1 MTKALYRVLRP
12 KKWGEVVDKDL
23 IVEVL
28 RNQVKNNSVSHGYLF
43 CGLRGTGKTSCAKIL
58 ARAVNCLNP
67 HDGEPCNE
75 CENCKAILEDRAVD
89 VLELD
94 AASNNG
100 VDNIRELKELGV
112 YPPTTLKKKVYII
125 DEAHML
131 SNSAF
136 NALLK
141 ILEEPP
147 AHLIFILATTEPE
160 KLPDTVKSRLQRFDF
175 HGISKDKLEES
186 LRSAAVGLNE
196 EVSDEVF
203 GIIADNAGGSMRDA
217 LSMLDQLL
225 SIPLRPITPEIIS
238 TLLGFTGIDEIAPL
252 LTDIL
257 NHDVLGVMNET
268 RDIMKRGRSGEK
280 TLYAL
285 MKACRDLYLVKM
297 GEMDGMSTKRK
308 EILTKISEYVDEN
321 RILDL
326 IESFRKLIDGINYAY
341 DEALMFQMGLVE
353 IARNRV
359 VTTSVSDA
367 KDVKIP
373 KFVKE
378 KKETNFN
385 ELFSRNV
392 ENTEDKVKVENRPNK
407 SINPENDES
416 GDKVKNENKAEN
428 KKHESIEVKPTKN
441 DKTEMPKN
449 ESDFEERPF
458 FEPEEA
464 DFINMVEG
472 FLPDVSRQEDTLN
485 SVRKNDNPD
494 IVESKKDEKTDEESD
509 EKEKSIE
516 TDETKSTTTDFPK
529 SEDRFEE
536 NEEQDDG
543 ALQNEEGSELFD
555 KIVEGN
561 PLLQFSKDN
570 YYIKFKK
577 SKLVFTPKTSEED
590 FIFNS
595 YKKELTEKLSEI
607 VGSGASIEIRSSNE
621 DVQRLINL
629 FGDKLEIRE

>member
-12 KKWGEVVDKDL
+12 KTWSEVVDKDL

-28 RNQVKNNSVSHGYLF
+28 RNQVKNDSVSHGYLF

-147 AHLIFILATTEPE
+147 KHLIFILATTEPE

-175 HGISKDKLEES
+175 HGISKDRLEDS
-186 LRSAAVGLNE
+186 LRNAAKGLKE

-225 SIPLRPITPEIIS
+225 SIPIRPITPEIIS
-238 TLLGFTGIDEIAPL
+238 SLLGFTGIDEIAPL

-257 NHDVLGVMNET
+257 NHDILGVMNET
-268 RDIMKRGRSGEK
+268 ADIMKRGRSGEK

-297 GEMDGMSTKRK
+297 GETDGLSTKRK
-308 EILTKISEYVDEN
+308 EVLEKISEYVDEN

-353 IARNRV
+353 IARNKA
-359 VTTSVSDA
+359 VTTSVSNLRET
-367 KDVKIP
+367 KIP

-378 KKETNFN
+378 KKETDFN
-385 ELFSRNV
+385 ELFSKNV
-392 ENTEDKVKVENRPNK
+392 EKKEAKVQNEKTKSEPSDTDKEKLEK
-407 SINPENDES
+407 DEM
-416 GDKVKNENKAEN
+416 KPIKNEAKQ
-428 KKHESIEVKPTKN
+428 N
-441 DKTEMPKN
+441 DKNEKPQT

-458 FEPEEA
+458 FEPEES
-464 DFINMVEG
+464 DYLNLDEEFTH
-472 FLPDVSRQEDTLN
+472 DVSGW
-485 SVRKNDNPD
+485 
-494 IVESKKDEKTDEESD
+494 ESKTNVAPKKGENEVELKKAEEPEEVVEEEKDLKDSIERKKTETDDLSKEEEKIEEDEEV
-509 EKEKSIE
+509 
-516 TDETKSTTTDFPK
+516 
-529 SEDRFEE
+529 
-536 NEEQDDG
+536 DDG
-543 ALQNEEGSELFD
+543 TLQNEEGEKMFD

-561 PLLQFSKDN
+561 PLLQSSKNN
-570 YYIKFKK
+570 YYIKLIKK
-577 SKLVFTPKTSEED
+577 KLIFTPKNSEED

-595 YKKELTEKLSEI
+595 SKKELTEKMNEI
-607 VGSGASIEIRSSNE
+607 VGGGASVEIRSSNAGM
-621 DVQRLINL
+621 QRAIDL
-629 FGDKLEIRE
+629 FGDKLEIR

>member
-12 KKWGEVVDKDL
+12 KTWSEVVDKDL

-28 RNQVKNNSVSHGYLF
+28 RNQVKNDSVSHGYLF

-147 AHLIFILATTEPE
+147 KHLIFILATTEPE

-175 HGISKDKLEES
+175 HGISKDRLEDS
-186 LRSAAVGLNE
+186 LRNAAKGLKE

-217 LSMLDQLL
+217 LSMFDQLL
-225 SIPLRPITPEIIS
+225 SIPIRPITPEIIS
-238 TLLGFTGIDEIAPL
+238 SLLGFTGIDEIAPL

-268 RDIMKRGRSGEK
+268 ADIMKRGRSGEK

-297 GEMDGMSTKRK
+297 GETDGLSTKRK
-308 EILTKISEYVDEN
+308 EVLEKISEYVDEN

-353 IARNRV
+353 IARNKA
-359 VTTSVSDA
+359 VTTSVSNSRET
-367 KDVKIP
+367 KIP

-378 KKETNFN
+378 KKETDFN
-385 ELFSRNV
+385 ELFSKNV
-392 ENTEDKVKVENRPNK
+392 EKKEAKVQNEKTKSEPSDTDKEKLEK
-407 SINPENDES
+407 DEM
-416 GDKVKNENKAEN
+416 KPIKNEAKQ
-428 KKHESIEVKPTKN
+428 N
-441 DKTEMPKN
+441 DKNEKPQT

-458 FEPEEA
+458 FEPEES
-464 DFINMVEG
+464 DYLNLDEEFT
-472 FLPDVSRQEDTLN
+472 PDVSGW
-485 SVRKNDNPD
+485 
-494 IVESKKDEKTDEESD
+494 ESKTNVAPKKGEKEVELKKAEEPEEVVEEEKDLKDSIERKKTGTDDLSKAKEKIEEDEEV
-509 EKEKSIE
+509 
-516 TDETKSTTTDFPK
+516 
-529 SEDRFEE
+529 
-536 NEEQDDG
+536 DDG
-543 ALQNEEGSELFD
+543 TLQNEEGEKMFD

-561 PLLQFSKDN
+561 PLLQSSKNN
-570 YYIKFKK
+570 YYIKLIKK
-577 SKLVFTPKTSEED
+577 KLIFTPKNSEED

-595 YKKELTEKLSEI
+595 SKKELTEKMNEI
-607 VGSGASIEIRSSNE
+607 VGGGASVEIRSSNAGM
-621 DVQRLINL
+621 QRAIDL
-629 FGDKLEIRE
+629 FGDKLEIR

>member
-12 KKWGEVVDKDL
+12 KTWSEVVDKDL

-28 RNQVKNNSVSHGYLF
+28 RNQVKNDSVSHGYLF

-147 AHLIFILATTEPE
+147 KHLIFILATTEPE

-175 HGISKDKLEES
+175 HGISKDRLEDS
-186 LRSAAVGLNE
+186 LRNAAKGLKE

-225 SIPLRPITPEIIS
+225 SIPIRPITPEIIS
-238 TLLGFTGIDEIAPL
+238 SLLGFTGIDEIAPL

-257 NHDVLGVMNET
+257 NHDVLDVMNET
-268 RDIMKRGRSGEK
+268 ADIMKRGRSGEK

-297 GEMDGMSTKRK
+297 GETDGLSTKRK
-308 EILTKISEYVDEN
+308 EVLEKISEYVDEN

-353 IARNRV
+353 IARNRA
-359 VTTSVSDA
+359 VTTSVSNSRET
-367 KDVKIP
+367 KIP

-378 KKETNFN
+378 KKETDFN
-385 ELFSRNV
+385 ELFSKNV
-392 ENTEDKVKVENRPNK
+392 EKKEAEVQNEKTKSEPSDTDKEKLEK
-407 SINPENDES
+407 DEM
-416 GDKVKNENKAEN
+416 KPIKNEAKQ
-428 KKHESIEVKPTKN
+428 N
-441 DKTEMPKN
+441 DKNEKPQT

-458 FEPEEA
+458 FEPEES
-464 DFINMVEG
+464 DYLNLDEEFT
-472 FLPDVSRQEDTLN
+472 PDVSGWEKKTNATPEKGEKEVELKKAEEPEEVVEEEKDLKD
-485 SVRKNDNPD
+485 SIERKKTGTDD
-494 IVESKKDEKTDEESD
+494 LSKAEEKIEEDEEV
-509 EKEKSIE
+509 
-516 TDETKSTTTDFPK
+516 
-529 SEDRFEE
+529 
-536 NEEQDDG
+536 DDG
-543 ALQNEEGSELFD
+543 TLQNEEGEKMFD

-561 PLLQFSKDN
+561 PLLQSSKNN
-570 YYIKFKK
+570 YYIKLIKK
-577 SKLVFTPKTSEED
+577 KLIFTPKNSEED

-595 YKKELTEKLSEI
+595 SKKELTEKMNEI
-607 VGSGASIEIRSSNE
+607 VGGGASVEIRSSNAGM
-621 DVQRLINL
+621 QRAIDL
-629 FGDKLEIRE
+629 FGDKLEIR

>member
-12 KKWGEVVDKDL
+12 KTWSEVVDKDL

-28 RNQVKNNSVSHGYLF
+28 RNQVKNDSVSHGYLF

-147 AHLIFILATTEPE
+147 KHLIFILATTEPE

-175 HGISKDKLEES
+175 HGISKDRLEDS
-186 LRSAAVGLNE
+186 LRNAAKGLKE

-225 SIPLRPITPEIIS
+225 SIPIRPITPEIIS
-238 TLLGFTGIDEIAPL
+238 SLLGFTGIDEIAPL

-268 RDIMKRGRSGEK
+268 ADIMKRGRSGEK

-297 GEMDGMSTKRK
+297 GETDGLSTKRK
-308 EILTKISEYVDEN
+308 EVLEKISEYVDEN

-353 IARNRV
+353 IARNRA
-359 VTTSVSDA
+359 VTTSVSNSRET
-367 KDVKIP
+367 KIP

-378 KKETNFN
+378 KKETDFN
-385 ELFSRNV
+385 ELFSKNV
-392 ENTEDKVKVENRPNK
+392 E
-407 SINPENDES
+407 
-416 GDKVKNENKAEN
+416 KNEAKVQNEKTKSEPSDTDKEKLEKDEMKPIKN
-428 KKHESIEVKPTKN
+428 EVKQKDKN
-441 DKTEMPKN
+441 EKPQK

-458 FEPEEA
+458 FEPEES
-464 DFINMVEG
+464 DYLNLDEEFT
-472 FLPDVSRQEDTLN
+472 PDVSGW
-485 SVRKNDNPD
+485 
-494 IVESKKDEKTDEESD
+494 ESKTNVAPKKGEKEVELKKAEEPEEVVEEEKDLKDSIERKKTGTDDLSKAEEKIEEDEEV
-509 EKEKSIE
+509 
-516 TDETKSTTTDFPK
+516 
-529 SEDRFEE
+529 
-536 NEEQDDG
+536 DDG
-543 ALQNEEGSELFD
+543 TLQNEEGEKMFD

-561 PLLQFSKDN
+561 PLLQSSKNN
-570 YYIKFKK
+570 YYIKLIKK
-577 SKLVFTPKTSEED
+577 KLIFTPKNSEED

-595 YKKELTEKLSEI
+595 SKKELTEKMNEI
-607 VGSGASIEIRSSNE
+607 VGGGASVEIRSSNAGM
-621 DVQRLINL
+621 QRAIDL
-629 FGDKLEIRE
+629 FGDKLEIR

>member
-12 KKWGEVVDKDL
+12 KTWSEVVDKDL

-28 RNQVKNNSVSHGYLF
+28 RNQVKNDSVSHGYLF

-147 AHLIFILATTEPE
+147 KHLIFILATTEPE

-175 HGISKDKLEES
+175 HGISKDRLEDS
-186 LRSAAVGLNE
+186 LRNAAKGLKE

-225 SIPLRPITPEIIS
+225 SIPIRPITPEIIS
-238 TLLGFTGIDEIAPL
+238 SLLGFTGIDEIAPL

-257 NHDVLGVMNET
+257 NRDVLGVMNET
-268 RDIMKRGRSGEK
+268 ADIMKRGRSGEK

-297 GEMDGMSTKRK
+297 GETDGLSTKRK
-308 EILTKISEYVDEN
+308 EVLEKISEYVDEN

-353 IARNRV
+353 IARNKA
-359 VTTSVSDA
+359 VTTSVSNSRET
-367 KDVKIP
+367 KIP

-378 KKETNFN
+378 KKETDFN
-385 ELFSRNV
+385 ELFSKNV
-392 ENTEDKVKVENRPNK
+392 EKKEAEVQNEKTKSEPSYTDKEKLEKDEMKPIKNEVKQ
-407 SINPENDES
+407 NDE
-416 GDKVKNENKAEN
+416 NE
-428 KKHESIEVKPTKN
+428 KPQMET
-441 DKTEMPKN
+441 
-449 ESDFEERPF
+449 DFEERPF
-458 FEPEEA
+458 LEPEES
-464 DFINMVEG
+464 DYLNLDEEFT
-472 FLPDVSRQEDTLN
+472 PDVSGW
-485 SVRKNDNPD
+485 
-494 IVESKKDEKTDEESD
+494 ESKTNPAPKKGEKEVELKKAEEPEEVVEEEKDLKDSIERKKTGTDDLSKEEEKIEEDEEV
-509 EKEKSIE
+509 
-516 TDETKSTTTDFPK
+516 
-529 SEDRFEE
+529 
-536 NEEQDDG
+536 DDCT
-543 ALQNEEGSELFD
+543 LQNEEGEKMFD

-561 PLLQFSKDN
+561 PLLQSSKNN
-570 YYIKFKK
+570 YYIKLIKK
-577 SKLVFTPKTSEED
+577 KLIFTPKNSEED

-595 YKKELTEKLSEI
+595 SKKELTEKMNEI
-607 VGSGASIEIRSSNE
+607 VGGGASVEIRSSNAGM
-621 DVQRLINL
+621 QRAIDL
-629 FGDKLEIRE
+629 FGDKLEIR

>member
-12 KKWGEVVDKDL
+12 KKWSEVVDKDL

-28 RNQVKNNSVSHGYLF
+28 RNQVKNDSVSHGYLF

-147 AHLIFILATTEPE
+147 KHLIFILATTEPE

-186 LRSAAVGLNE
+186 LKTAANGLNE
-196 EVSDEVF
+196 EVSEEVF

-225 SIPLRPITPEIIS
+225 SIPIRPITPEIIS

-297 GEMDGMSTKRK
+297 GETDGLSTKRK
-308 EILTKISEYVDEN
+308 DILSKISDYVDEN

-359 VTTSVSDA
+359 VTTSVSNA

-373 KFVKE
+373 KFVKD
-378 KKETNFN
+378 KKETDFN
-385 ELFSRNV
+385 ELFSKNLAKKQDKDEIKKETV
-392 ENTEDKVKVENRPNK
+392 ESLDVEQKK
-407 SINPENDES
+407 SEETS
-416 GDKVKNENKAEN
+416 
-428 KKHESIEVKPTKN
+428 
-441 DKTEMPKN
+441 KTENISEYKTEVPIDEDTSNIKK
-449 ESDFEERPF
+449 EVPQSGSDFEERPF
-458 FEPEEA
+458 FEPEES
-464 DFINMVEG
+464 DYMNIDEEFS
-472 FLPDVSRQEDTLN
+472 PDVSGWKSKIDPTPKKSTKEDKIKTAEKHDEYIEEKKDLKETLEGEK
-485 SVRKNDNPD
+485 S
-494 IVESKKDEKTDEESD
+494 ESKDLSK
-509 EKEKSIE
+509 
-516 TDETKSTTTDFPK
+516 
-529 SEDRFEE
+529 
-536 NEEQDDG
+536 EQDKVEKNELVDDG
-543 ALQNEEGSELFD
+543 TLQNEEGEKMFD

-570 YYIKFKK
+570 FYIKFINKK
-577 SKLVFTPKTSEED
+577 MIFTPKNSEED

-595 YKKELTEKLSEI
+595 SKKELTEKLNEI
-607 VGSGASIEIRSSNE
+607 VGGGASIEIRSSNE
-621 DVQRLINL
+621 GMQKVIDL

>member
-12 KKWGEVVDKDL
+12 KTWSEVVDKDL

-28 RNQVKNNSVSHGYLF
+28 RNQVKNDSVSHGYLF

-147 AHLIFILATTEPE
+147 KHLIFILATTEPE

-175 HGISKDKLEES
+175 HGISKDRLEDS
-186 LRSAAVGLNE
+186 LRNAAKGLKE

-225 SIPLRPITPEIIS
+225 SIPIRPITPEIIS
-238 TLLGFTGIDEIAPL
+238 SLLGFTGIDEIAPL

-268 RDIMKRGRSGEK
+268 ADIMKRGRSGEK

-297 GEMDGMSTKRK
+297 GETDGLSTKRK
-308 EILTKISEYVDEN
+308 EVLEKISEYVDEN

-353 IARNRV
+353 IARNRA
-359 VTTSVSDA
+359 VTTSVSNSRET
-367 KDVKIP
+367 KIP

-378 KKETNFN
+378 KKETDFN
-385 ELFSRNV
+385 ELFSKNV
-392 ENTEDKVKVENRPNK
+392 EKKEAKVQNEKTKSEPSDTDKEKLEK
-407 SINPENDES
+407 DEM
-416 GDKVKNENKAEN
+416 KPIKNE
-428 KKHESIEVKPTKN
+428 VKQN
-441 DKTEMPKN
+441 DKSEKPQTESN
-449 ESDFEERPF
+449 FEERPF
-458 FEPEEA
+458 LEPEES
-464 DFINMVEG
+464 DYLNLDEEFT
-472 FLPDVSRQEDTLN
+472 PDVSGW
-485 SVRKNDNPD
+485 
-494 IVESKKDEKTDEESD
+494 ESKTNPAPKKGEKEVEFKKAEEPEEEKDLKDSIERKKTGTDDLSKAEEKIEEDEEV
-509 EKEKSIE
+509 
-516 TDETKSTTTDFPK
+516 
-529 SEDRFEE
+529 
-536 NEEQDDG
+536 DDG
-543 ALQNEEGSELFD
+543 TLQNEEGEKMFD

-561 PLLQFSKDN
+561 PLLQSSKNN
-570 YYIKFKK
+570 YYIKLIKK
-577 SKLVFTPKTSEED
+577 KLIFTPKNSEED

-595 YKKELTEKLSEI
+595 SKKELTEKMNEI
-607 VGSGASIEIRSSNE
+607 VGGGASVEIRSSNAGM
-621 DVQRLINL
+621 QRAIDL
-629 FGDKLEIRE
+629 FGDKLEIR

>member
-12 KKWGEVVDKDL
+12 KTWSEVVDKDL

-28 RNQVKNNSVSHGYLF
+28 RNQVKNDSVSHGYLF

-147 AHLIFILATTEPE
+147 KHLIFILATTEPE

-175 HGISKDKLEES
+175 HGISKDRLEDS
-186 LRSAAVGLNE
+186 LRNAAKGLKE

-225 SIPLRPITPEIIS
+225 SIPIRPITPEIIS
-238 TLLGFTGIDEIAPL
+238 SLLGFTGIDEIAPL

-268 RDIMKRGRSGEK
+268 ADIMKRGRSGEK

-297 GEMDGMSTKRK
+297 GETDGLSTKRK
-308 EILTKISEYVDEN
+308 EVLEKISEYVDEN

-353 IARNRV
+353 IARNKA
-359 VTTSVSDA
+359 VTTSVSNSRET
-367 KDVKIP
+367 KIP

-378 KKETNFN
+378 KKETDFN
-385 ELFSRNV
+385 ELFSKNV
-392 ENTEDKVKVENRPNK
+392 EKKEAEVQNEKTKTEPSDTDKEKLEK
-407 SINPENDES
+407 DEM
-416 GDKVKNENKAEN
+416 KPIKNEAKQ
-428 KKHESIEVKPTKN
+428 N
-441 DKTEMPKN
+441 DKNEKPQT

-458 FEPEEA
+458 FEPEES
-464 DFINMVEG
+464 DYLNLDEEFT
-472 FLPDVSRQEDTLN
+472 PDVSGW
-485 SVRKNDNPD
+485 
-494 IVESKKDEKTDEESD
+494 ESKTNVAPKKGEKEVELKKAEEPEEVVEEEKDLKDSIERKKTGTDDLSKAEEKIEEDEEV
-509 EKEKSIE
+509 
-516 TDETKSTTTDFPK
+516 
-529 SEDRFEE
+529 
-536 NEEQDDG
+536 DDG
-543 ALQNEEGSELFD
+543 TLQNEEGEKMFD

-561 PLLQFSKDN
+561 PLLQSSKNN
-570 YYIKFKK
+570 YYIKLIKK
-577 SKLVFTPKTSEED
+577 KLIFTPKNSEED

-595 YKKELTEKLSEI
+595 SKKELTEKMNEI
-607 VGSGASIEIRSSNE
+607 VGGGASVEIRSSNAGM
-621 DVQRLINL
+621 QRAIDL
-629 FGDKLEIRE
+629 FGDKLEIR

>member
-12 KKWGEVVDKDL
+12 KTWSEVVDKDL

-28 RNQVKNNSVSHGYLF
+28 RNQVKNDSVSHGYLF

-147 AHLIFILATTEPE
+147 KHLIFILATTEPE

-175 HGISKDKLEES
+175 HGISKDRLEDS
-186 LRSAAVGLNE
+186 LRNAAKGLKE

-225 SIPLRPITPEIIS
+225 SIPIRPITPEIIS
-238 TLLGFTGIDEIAPL
+238 SLLGFTGIDEIAPL

-268 RDIMKRGRSGEK
+268 ADIMKRGRSGEK

-297 GEMDGMSTKRK
+297 GETDGLSTKRK
-308 EILTKISEYVDEN
+308 EVLEKISEYVDEN

-353 IARNRV
+353 IARNKA
-359 VTTSVSDA
+359 VTTSVSNLRET
-367 KDVKIP
+367 KIP

-378 KKETNFN
+378 KKETDFN
-385 ELFSRNV
+385 ELFSKNV
-392 ENTEDKVKVENRPNK
+392 EKKEAKVQNEKTKSEPSDTDKEKLEK
-407 SINPENDES
+407 DEM
-416 GDKVKNENKAEN
+416 KPIKNEAKQ
-428 KKHESIEVKPTKN
+428 N
-441 DKTEMPKN
+441 DKNEKPQTETN
-449 ESDFEERPF
+449 FEERPF
-458 FEPEEA
+458 LEPEES
-464 DFINMVEG
+464 DYLNLDEE
-472 FLPDVSRQEDTLN
+472 LTPDVSGW
-485 SVRKNDNPD
+485 
-494 IVESKKDEKTDEESD
+494 ESKTNVAPKNG
-509 EKEKSIE
+509 EKEVELKKAEEPEEVVEEEKDLKDSIE
-516 TDETKSTTTDFPK
+516 RKKTETDDLSKA
-529 SEDRFEE
+529 EE
-536 NEEQDDG
+536 KIEEGEEVDDG
-543 ALQNEEGSELFD
+543 TLQNEEGEKMFD

-561 PLLQFSKDN
+561 PLLQSSKNN
-570 YYIKFKK
+570 YYIKLIKK
-577 SKLVFTPKTSEED
+577 KLIFTPKNSEED

-595 YKKELTEKLSEI
+595 SKKELTEKMNEI
-607 VGSGASIEIRSSNE
+607 VGGGASVEIRSSNAGM
-621 DVQRLINL
+621 QRAIDL
-629 FGDKLEIRE
+629 FGDKLEIR

>member
-12 KKWGEVVDKDL
+12 KKWSEVVDKDL

-28 RNQVKNNSVSHGYLF
+28 RNQVKNDSVSHGYLF

-147 AHLIFILATTEPE
+147 KHLIFILATTEPE

-186 LRSAAVGLNE
+186 LKTAANGLNE
-196 EVSDEVF
+196 EVSEEVF

-225 SIPLRPITPEIIS
+225 SIPIRPITPEIIS

-257 NHDVLGVMNET
+257 NHDVLGVMSET
-268 RDIMKRGRSGEK
+268 ADIMKRGRSGEK

-297 GEMDGMSTKRK
+297 GESDGLSTKRK

-359 VTTSVSDA
+359 ATTSVSNA

-373 KFVKE
+373 KFVKD
-378 KKETNFN
+378 KKETDFN
-385 ELFSRNV
+385 ELFSKNLEKKQDKV
-392 ENTEDKVKVENRPNK
+392 EIKKEAVESLDVEQKKSEEASKTENISEYKTEVPIDEDKSNIKKEVPQ
-407 SINPENDES
+407 S
-416 GDKVKNENKAEN
+416 G
-428 KKHESIEVKPTKN
+428 
-441 DKTEMPKN
+441 
-449 ESDFEERPF
+449 SDFEERPF
-458 FEPEEA
+458 FEPEES
-464 DFINMVEG
+464 DYMNIDEEFS
-472 FLPDVSRQEDTLN
+472 PDVSGWKSKTDPTPKKSTKEDKIKTVEKHDEYIEEKKDLKE
-485 SVRKNDNPD
+485 SLEAEKS
-494 IVESKKDEKTDEESD
+494 ESK
-509 EKEKSIE
+509 
-516 TDETKSTTTDFPK
+516 
-529 SEDRFEE
+529 
-536 NEEQDDG
+536 EQDKVEKNEPVDDG
-543 ALQNEEGSELFD
+543 TLQNEEGEKMFD

-570 YYIKFKK
+570 FYIKFINKK
-577 SKLVFTPKTSEED
+577 MIFTPKNSEED

-595 YKKELTEKLSEI
+595 SKKELTEKLNEI
-607 VGSGASIEIRSSNE
+607 VGGGASIEIRSSNE
-621 DVQRLINL
+621 GMQKVIDL

>member
-12 KKWGEVVDKDL
+12 KTWSEVVDKDL

-28 RNQVKNNSVSHGYLF
+28 RNQVKNDSVSHGYLF

-147 AHLIFILATTEPE
+147 KHLIFILATTEPE

-175 HGISKDKLEES
+175 HGISKDRLEDS
-186 LRSAAVGLNE
+186 LRNAAKGLKE

-225 SIPLRPITPEIIS
+225 SIPIRPITPEIIS
-238 TLLGFTGIDEIAPL
+238 SLLGFTGIDEIAPL

-268 RDIMKRGRSGEK
+268 ADIMKRGRSGEK

-297 GEMDGMSTKRK
+297 GETDGLSTKRK
-308 EILTKISEYVDEN
+308 EVLEKISEYVEEN

-353 IARNRV
+353 ISRNRA
-359 VTTSVSDA
+359 VTASVSNSRET
-367 KDVKIP
+367 KIP

-378 KKETNFN
+378 KKETDFN
-385 ELFSRNV
+385 ELFSKNV
-392 ENTEDKVKVENRPNK
+392 EKKEA
-407 SINPENDES
+407 
-416 GDKVKNENKAEN
+416 KVKNEKTKTEPSDTD
-428 KKHESIEVKPTKN
+428 KEKLEKDEMKPIKNEAKQN
-441 DKTEMPKN
+441 DKNEKPQT

-458 FEPEEA
+458 LEPEES
-464 DFINMVEG
+464 DYLNLDEEFT
-472 FLPDVSRQEDTLN
+472 PDVSGWKSKTNPAPEKGEKEVELKKAEEPEEVVEEEKDLKD
-485 SVRKNDNPD
+485 SIERKKTGTDD
-494 IVESKKDEKTDEESD
+494 LSKEEEKIEEDEEV
-509 EKEKSIE
+509 
-516 TDETKSTTTDFPK
+516 
-529 SEDRFEE
+529 
-536 NEEQDDG
+536 DDG
-543 ALQNEEGSELFD
+543 TLQNEEGEKMFD

-561 PLLQFSKDN
+561 PLLQSSKNN
-570 YYIKFKK
+570 YYIKLIKK
-577 SKLVFTPKTSEED
+577 KLIFTPKNSEED

-595 YKKELTEKLSEI
+595 SKKELTEKMNEI
-607 VGSGASIEIRSSNE
+607 VGGGSSVEIRSSNAGM
-621 DVQRLINL
+621 QRAIDL
-629 FGDKLEIRE
+629 FGDKLEIR

>member
-12 KKWGEVVDKDL
+12 KTWSEVVDKDL

-28 RNQVKNNSVSHGYLF
+28 RNQVKNDSVSHGYLF

-147 AHLIFILATTEPE
+147 KHLIFILATTEPE

-175 HGISKDKLEES
+175 HGISKDRLEDS
-186 LRSAAVGLNE
+186 LRNAAKGLKE

-225 SIPLRPITPEIIS
+225 SIPIRPITPEIIS
-238 TLLGFTGIDEIAPL
+238 SLLGFTGIDEIAPL

-268 RDIMKRGRSGEK
+268 ADIMKRGRSGEK

-297 GEMDGMSTKRK
+297 GETDGLSTKRK
-308 EILTKISEYVDEN
+308 EVLEKISEYVDEN

-353 IARNRV
+353 IARNKA
-359 VTTSVSDA
+359 VTTSVSNSRET
-367 KDVKIP
+367 KIP

-378 KKETNFN
+378 KKETDFN
-385 ELFSRNV
+385 ELFSKNV
-392 ENTEDKVKVENRPNK
+392 EKKEAEVQNEKTKTEPSDTDKEKLEK
-407 SINPENDES
+407 DEM
-416 GDKVKNENKAEN
+416 KPIKNEAKQ
-428 KKHESIEVKPTKN
+428 N
-441 DKTEMPKN
+441 DKNEKPQT

-458 FEPEEA
+458 FEPEES
-464 DFINMVEG
+464 DYLNLDEEFT
-472 FLPDVSRQEDTLN
+472 PDVSGW
-485 SVRKNDNPD
+485 
-494 IVESKKDEKTDEESD
+494 ESKTNVAPKKGEKEVELKKAEEPEEVVEEEKDLKDSIERKKTGTDDLSKAEEKIEEDEEV
-509 EKEKSIE
+509 
-516 TDETKSTTTDFPK
+516 
-529 SEDRFEE
+529 
-536 NEEQDDG
+536 DDG
-543 ALQNEEGSELFD
+543 TLQNEEGEKMFD

-561 PLLQFSKDN
+561 PLLQSSKNN
-570 YYIKFKK
+570 YYIKLIKN
-577 SKLVFTPKTSEED
+577 KLIFTPKNSEED

-595 YKKELTEKLSEI
+595 SKKELTEKMNEI
-607 VGSGASIEIRSSNE
+607 VGGGASVEIRSSNAGM
-621 DVQRLINL
+621 QRAIDL
-629 FGDKLEIRE
+629 FGDKLEIR

>member
-12 KKWGEVVDKDL
+12 KTWSEVVDKDL

-28 RNQVKNNSVSHGYLF
+28 RNQVKNDSVSHGYLF

-147 AHLIFILATTEPE
+147 KHLIFILATTEPE

-175 HGISKDKLEES
+175 HGISKDRLEDS
-186 LRSAAVGLNE
+186 LRNAAKGLKE

-225 SIPLRPITPEIIS
+225 SIPIRPITPEIIS
-238 TLLGFTGIDEIAPL
+238 SLLGFTGIDEIAPL

-268 RDIMKRGRSGEK
+268 ADIMKRGRSGEK

-297 GEMDGMSTKRK
+297 GETDGLSTKRK
-308 EILTKISEYVDEN
+308 EVLEKISEYVDEN

-353 IARNRV
+353 IARNRA
-359 VTTSVSDA
+359 VTTSVSNSRET
-367 KDVKIP
+367 KIP

-378 KKETNFN
+378 KKETDFN
-385 ELFSRNV
+385 ELFSKNV
-392 ENTEDKVKVENRPNK
+392 EKKESKIQNEKTKSEPSYTDKEKLEK
-407 SINPENDES
+407 DEM
-416 GDKVKNENKAEN
+416 KPIKNEAKQ
-428 KKHESIEVKPTKN
+428 K
-441 DKTEMPKN
+441 DKN
-449 ESDFEERPF
+449 EKPQTEADFEERPF
-458 FEPEEA
+458 LEPEES
-464 DFINMVEG
+464 DYLNLDEEFT
-472 FLPDVSRQEDTLN
+472 PDVSGWEKKTNGTPEKGEKEVELKKAEEPEEVVEEEKDLKD
-485 SVRKNDNPD
+485 SIERKKTGTDD
-494 IVESKKDEKTDEESD
+494 LSKEEEKIEEDEEV
-509 EKEKSIE
+509 
-516 TDETKSTTTDFPK
+516 
-529 SEDRFEE
+529 
-536 NEEQDDG
+536 DDG
-543 ALQNEEGSELFD
+543 TLQNEEGEKMFD

-561 PLLQFSKDN
+561 PLLQSSKNN
-570 YYIKFKK
+570 YYIKLIKK
-577 SKLVFTPKTSEED
+577 KLIFTPKNSEED

-595 YKKELTEKLSEI
+595 SKKELTEKMNEI
-607 VGSGASIEIRSSNE
+607 VGGGASVEIRSSNAGM
-621 DVQRLINL
+621 QRAIDL
-629 FGDKLEIRE
+629 FGDKLEIR

>member
-12 KKWGEVVDKDL
+12 KTWSEVVDKDL

-28 RNQVKNNSVSHGYLF
+28 RNQVKNDSVSHGYLF

-147 AHLIFILATTEPE
+147 KHLIFILATTEPE

-175 HGISKDKLEES
+175 HGISKDRLEDS
-186 LRSAAVGLNE
+186 LRNAAKGLKE

-225 SIPLRPITPEIIS
+225 SIPIRPITPEIIS
-238 TLLGFTGIDEIAPL
+238 SLLGFTGIDEIAPL

-268 RDIMKRGRSGEK
+268 ADIMKRGRSGEK

-297 GEMDGMSTKRK
+297 GETDGLSTKRK
-308 EILTKISEYVDEN
+308 EVLEKISEYVDEN

-353 IARNRV
+353 IARNRA
-359 VTTSVSDA
+359 VTTSVSNSRET
-367 KDVKIP
+367 KIP

-378 KKETNFN
+378 KKETDFN
-385 ELFSRNV
+385 ELFSKNIEKKEAKV
-392 ENTEDKVKVENRPNK
+392 QNEKTKSEPSYTDKEKLEK
-407 SINPENDES
+407 DEM
-416 GDKVKNENKAEN
+416 KPIKNEAKQ
-428 KKHESIEVKPTKN
+428 N
-441 DKTEMPKN
+441 DKNEKPQT

-458 FEPEEA
+458 LEPEES
-464 DFINMVEG
+464 DYLNLDEEFT
-472 FLPDVSRQEDTLN
+472 PDVSGWKSKTNPYPEKGEKEVELKKAEEPEEEKDLKD
-485 SVRKNDNPD
+485 SIERKKTGTDD
-494 IVESKKDEKTDEESD
+494 LSKAEEKIEEDEEV
-509 EKEKSIE
+509 
-516 TDETKSTTTDFPK
+516 
-529 SEDRFEE
+529 
-536 NEEQDDG
+536 DDG
-543 ALQNEEGSELFD
+543 TLQNEEGEKMFD

-561 PLLQFSKDN
+561 PLLQSSKNN
-570 YYIKFKK
+570 YYIKLIKK
-577 SKLVFTPKTSEED
+577 KLIFTPKNSEED

-595 YKKELTEKLSEI
+595 SKKEITEKMNEI
-607 VGSGASIEIRSSNE
+607 VGGGASVEIRSSNAGM
-621 DVQRLINL
+621 QRAIDL
-629 FGDKLEIRE
+629 FGDKLEIR

>member
-12 KKWGEVVDKDL
+12 KTWSEVVDKDL

-28 RNQVKNNSVSHGYLF
+28 RNQVKNDSVSHGYLF

-58 ARAVNCLNP
+58 ARAVNCLNS

-147 AHLIFILATTEPE
+147 KHLIFILATTEPE

-175 HGISKDKLEES
+175 HGISKDRLEDS
-186 LRSAAVGLNE
+186 LRNAAKGLKE

-225 SIPLRPITPEIIS
+225 SIPIRPITPEIIS
-238 TLLGFTGIDEIAPL
+238 SLLGFTGIDEIAPL

-268 RDIMKRGRSGEK
+268 ADIMKRGRSGEK

-297 GEMDGMSTKRK
+297 GETDGLSTKRK
-308 EILTKISEYVDEN
+308 EVLEKISEYVDEN

-353 IARNRV
+353 IARNKA
-359 VTTSVSDA
+359 VTTSVSNSRET
-367 KDVKIP
+367 KIP

-378 KKETNFN
+378 KKETDFN
-385 ELFSRNV
+385 ELFSKNV
-392 ENTEDKVKVENRPNK
+392 EKKEAEVQNEKTKSEPSYTDKEKLEK
-407 SINPENDES
+407 DEM
-416 GDKVKNENKAEN
+416 KPIKNE
-428 KKHESIEVKPTKN
+428 VKQN
-441 DKTEMPKN
+441 DKNEKPQT

-458 FEPEEA
+458 FEPEES
-464 DFINMVEG
+464 DYLNLDEEFT
-472 FLPDVSRQEDTLN
+472 PDVSGWKSKTNPAPEKGKKEVELKKAEEPKEEKDLKD
-485 SVRKNDNPD
+485 SIERKKTGTDD
-494 IVESKKDEKTDEESD
+494 LSKAEEKIEEDEEV
-509 EKEKSIE
+509 
-516 TDETKSTTTDFPK
+516 
-529 SEDRFEE
+529 
-536 NEEQDDG
+536 DDG
-543 ALQNEEGSELFD
+543 TLQNEEGEKMFD

-561 PLLQFSKDN
+561 PLLQSSKNN
-570 YYIKFKK
+570 YYIKLIKK
-577 SKLVFTPKTSEED
+577 KLIFTPKDSEED

-595 YKKELTEKLSEI
+595 SKKELTEKMNEI
-607 VGSGASIEIRSSNE
+607 VGGGASVEIRSSNAGM
-621 DVQRLINL
+621 QRAIDL
-629 FGDKLEIRE
+629 FGDKLEIR

>member
-12 KKWGEVVDKDL
+12 KTWSEVVDKDL

-28 RNQVKNNSVSHGYLF
+28 RNQVKNDSVSHGYLF

-147 AHLIFILATTEPE
+147 KHLIFILATTEPE

-175 HGISKDKLEES
+175 HGISKDRLEDS
-186 LRSAAVGLNE
+186 LRNAAKGLKE

-225 SIPLRPITPEIIS
+225 SIPIRPITPEIIS
-238 TLLGFTGIDEIAPL
+238 SLLGFTGIDEIAPL

-268 RDIMKRGRSGEK
+268 ADIMKRGRSGEK

-297 GEMDGMSTKRK
+297 GETDGLSTKRK
-308 EILTKISEYVDEN
+308 EVLEKISEYVDEN

-341 DEALMFQMGLVE
+341 DEALMFQMGLIE
-353 IARNRV
+353 IARNRA
-359 VTTSVSDA
+359 VTTSVSNSRET
-367 KDVKIP
+367 KIP

-378 KKETNFN
+378 KKETDFN
-385 ELFSRNV
+385 ELFSKNV
-392 ENTEDKVKVENRPNK
+392 E
-407 SINPENDES
+407 
-416 GDKVKNENKAEN
+416 KNEAKVQNEKTKSEPSDTDKEKLEKDEIKPIKN
-428 KKHESIEVKPTKN
+428 EVKQKDKN
-441 DKTEMPKN
+441 EKPQK

-458 FEPEEA
+458 LEPEES
-464 DFINMVEG
+464 DYLNLDEEFT
-472 FLPDVSRQEDTLN
+472 PDVSGWKSKTNPYPEKGEKEVELKKAEEPEEEKDLKD
-485 SVRKNDNPD
+485 SIERKKTGTDD
-494 IVESKKDEKTDEESD
+494 LSKAEEKIEEDEEV
-509 EKEKSIE
+509 
-516 TDETKSTTTDFPK
+516 
-529 SEDRFEE
+529 
-536 NEEQDDG
+536 DDG
-543 ALQNEEGSELFD
+543 TLQNDEGEKMFD

-561 PLLQFSKDN
+561 PLLQSSKNN
-570 YYIKFKK
+570 YYIKLIKK
-577 SKLVFTPKTSEED
+577 KLIFTPKNSEED

-595 YKKELTEKLSEI
+595 SKKELTEKMNEI
-607 VGSGASIEIRSSNE
+607 VGGGASVEIRSSNAGM
-621 DVQRLINL
+621 QRAIDL
-629 FGDKLEIRE
+629 FGDKLEIR

>member
-12 KKWGEVVDKDL
+12 KKWSEVVDKDL

-28 RNQVKNNSVSHGYLF
+28 RNQVKNDSVSHGYLF

-147 AHLIFILATTEPE
+147 KHLIFILATTEPE

-186 LRSAAVGLNE
+186 LKTAANGLNE
-196 EVSDEVF
+196 EVSEEVF

-225 SIPLRPITPEIIS
+225 SIPIRPITPEIIS

-257 NHDVLGVMNET
+257 NHDVLGVMSET
-268 RDIMKRGRSGEK
+268 ADIMKRGRSGEK

-297 GEMDGMSTKRK
+297 GETDGLSTKRK

-359 VTTSVSDA
+359 VTTSVSNA

-373 KFVKE
+373 KFVKD
-378 KKETNFN
+378 KKETDFN
-385 ELFSRNV
+385 ELFSKNL
-392 ENTEDKVKVENRPNK
+392 EKKQDKVEIKKETVESLDVEQKK
-407 SINPENDES
+407 SEETS
-416 GDKVKNENKAEN
+416 
-428 KKHESIEVKPTKN
+428 
-441 DKTEMPKN
+441 KTENICEYKTEVPIDEDTSNIKK
-449 ESDFEERPF
+449 EVPQSGSDFEERPF
-458 FEPEEA
+458 FEPEES
-464 DFINMVEG
+464 DYMNIDEEFS
-472 FLPDVSRQEDTLN
+472 PDVSGWKSKTDPTPKKSTKEDKIKTVEKHDEYIEEKKDLKGPLEAEK
-485 SVRKNDNPD
+485 S
-494 IVESKKDEKTDEESD
+494 ESK
-509 EKEKSIE
+509 
-516 TDETKSTTTDFPK
+516 
-529 SEDRFEE
+529 
-536 NEEQDDG
+536 EQDKVEKNEPVDDG
-543 ALQNEEGSELFD
+543 TLQNEEGEKMFD

-570 YYIKFKK
+570 FYIKFINKK
-577 SKLVFTPKTSEED
+577 MIFTPKNSEED

-595 YKKELTEKLSEI
+595 SKKELTEKLNEI
-607 VGSGASIEIRSSNE
+607 VGGGASIEIRSSNE
-621 DVQRLINL
+621 GMQKVIDL

>member
-12 KKWGEVVDKDL
+12 KTWSEVVDKDL

-28 RNQVKNNSVSHGYLF
+28 RNQVKNDSVSHGYLF

-147 AHLIFILATTEPE
+147 KHLIFILATTEPE

-175 HGISKDKLEES
+175 HGISKDRLEDS
-186 LRSAAVGLNE
+186 LRNAAKGLKE

-225 SIPLRPITPEIIS
+225 SIPIRPITPEIIS
-238 TLLGFTGIDEIAPL
+238 SLLGFTGIDEIAPL

-268 RDIMKRGRSGEK
+268 ADIMKRGRSGEK

-297 GEMDGMSTKRK
+297 GETDGLSTKRK
-308 EILTKISEYVDEN
+308 EVLEKISEYVDEN

-353 IARNRV
+353 IARNRA
-359 VTTSVSDA
+359 VTTSVSNSRET
-367 KDVKIP
+367 KIP

-378 KKETNFN
+378 KKETDFN
-385 ELFSRNV
+385 ELFSKNV
-392 ENTEDKVKVENRPNK
+392 EKKESKIQNEKTKSEPSDTDKEKLEK
-407 SINPENDES
+407 DEM
-416 GDKVKNENKAEN
+416 KPIKNEAKQ
-428 KKHESIEVKPTKN
+428 K
-441 DKTEMPKN
+441 DKN
-449 ESDFEERPF
+449 EKPQTEADFEERPF
-458 FEPEEA
+458 LEPEES
-464 DFINMVEG
+464 DYLNLDEEFT
-472 FLPDVSRQEDTLN
+472 PDVSGWEKKTNGTPEKGEKEVELKKAEEPEEVVEEEKDLKD
-485 SVRKNDNPD
+485 SIERKKTGTDD
-494 IVESKKDEKTDEESD
+494 LSKEEEKIEEDEEV
-509 EKEKSIE
+509 
-516 TDETKSTTTDFPK
+516 
-529 SEDRFEE
+529 
-536 NEEQDDG
+536 DDG
-543 ALQNEEGSELFD
+543 TLQNEEGEKMFD

-561 PLLQFSKDN
+561 PLLQSSKNN
-570 YYIKFKK
+570 YYIKLIKK
-577 SKLVFTPKTSEED
+577 KLIFTPKNSEED

-595 YKKELTEKLSEI
+595 SKKELTEKMNEI
-607 VGSGASIEIRSSNE
+607 VGGGASVEIRSSNAGM
-621 DVQRLINL
+621 QRAIDL
-629 FGDKLEIRE
+629 FGDKLEIR

>member
-12 KKWGEVVDKDL
+12 KTWSEVVDKDL

-28 RNQVKNNSVSHGYLF
+28 RNQVKNDSVSHGYLF

-147 AHLIFILATTEPE
+147 KHLIFILATTEPE

-175 HGISKDKLEES
+175 HGISKDRLEES
-186 LRSAAVGLNE
+186 LRNAAKGLKE

-225 SIPLRPITPEIIS
+225 SIPIRPITPEIIS
-238 TLLGFTGIDEIAPL
+238 SLLGFTGIDEIAPL

-268 RDIMKRGRSGEK
+268 ADIMKRGRSGEK

-297 GEMDGMSTKRK
+297 GETDGLSTKRK
-308 EILTKISEYVDEN
+308 EVLEKISEYVDEN

-353 IARNRV
+353 IARNRAD
-359 VTTSVSDA
+359 TTSVSNSRET
-367 KDVKIP
+367 KIP

-378 KKETNFN
+378 KKETDFN
-385 ELFSRNV
+385 ELFSKNV
-392 ENTEDKVKVENRPNK
+392 EKKEAEIENEKTKSELSYTDKEKLEKDEMKQIKNEAK
-407 SINPENDES
+407 QNDENEKPQTES
-416 GDKVKNENKAEN
+416 G
-428 KKHESIEVKPTKN
+428 
-441 DKTEMPKN
+441 
-449 ESDFEERPF
+449 FEERPF
-458 FEPEEA
+458 FEPEES
-464 DFINMVEG
+464 DYLNLDEEFT
-472 FLPDVSRQEDTLN
+472 PDVSGWE
-485 SVRKNDNPD
+485 K
-494 IVESKKDEKTDEESD
+494 KTDVAHEKGDKEVEIKSD
-509 EKEKSIE
+509 EEPEEEIEEKDLKDSIARKKTG
-516 TDETKSTTTDFPK
+516 TDDLSKAEEKIE
-529 SEDRFEE
+529 EDEE
-536 NEEQDDG
+536 VDDCT
-543 ALQNEEGSELFD
+543 LQNEEGEKMFD
-555 KIVEGN
+555 RIVEGN
-561 PLLQFSKDN
+561 PLLQFSKNN
-570 YYIKFKK
+570 YYIKLIKK
-577 SKLVFTPKTSEED
+577 KLIFTPKNSEED

-595 YKKELTEKLSEI
+595 SKNELTEKMNEI
-607 VGSGASIEIRSSNE
+607 VGGGASVEIRSSNAGM
-621 DVQRLINL
+621 QRAIDL
-629 FGDKLEIRE
+629 FGDKLEIR

>member
-12 KKWGEVVDKDL
+12 KTWSEVVDKDL

-28 RNQVKNNSVSHGYLF
+28 RNQVKNDSVSHGYLF

-100 VDNIRELKELGV
+100 IDNIRELKELGV

-147 AHLIFILATTEPE
+147 KHLIFILATTEPE

-175 HGISKDKLEES
+175 HGISKDRLEDS
-186 LRSAAVGLNE
+186 LRNAAKGLKE

-225 SIPLRPITPEIIS
+225 SIPIRPITPEIIS
-238 TLLGFTGIDEIAPL
+238 SLLGFTGIDEIAPL

-268 RDIMKRGRSGEK
+268 ADIMKRGRSGEK

-297 GEMDGMSTKRK
+297 GETDGLSTKRK
-308 EILTKISEYVDEN
+308 EVLEKISEYVDEN

-353 IARNRV
+353 ISRNRA
-359 VTTSVSDA
+359 VTTSVSNSRET
-367 KDVKIP
+367 KIP

-378 KKETNFN
+378 KKETDFN
-385 ELFSRNV
+385 ELFSKNV
-392 ENTEDKVKVENRPNK
+392 EKKEAEFQNEKTKSEPSDTDKEKLEK
-407 SINPENDES
+407 DEM
-416 GDKVKNENKAEN
+416 KPIKNEAKQ
-428 KKHESIEVKPTKN
+428 N
-441 DKTEMPKN
+441 DKNEKPQT

-458 FEPEEA
+458 LEPEES
-464 DFINMVEG
+464 DYLNLDEEFT
-472 FLPDVSRQEDTLN
+472 PDVSGW
-485 SVRKNDNPD
+485 
-494 IVESKKDEKTDEESD
+494 ESKTNVAPKKGEKEVELKKAEEPEEVVEEEKDLKDSIERKKTGTDDLSKAEEKIEEDEEV
-509 EKEKSIE
+509 
-516 TDETKSTTTDFPK
+516 
-529 SEDRFEE
+529 
-536 NEEQDDG
+536 DDG
-543 ALQNEEGSELFD
+543 TLQNEEGEKMFD

-561 PLLQFSKDN
+561 PLLQSSKNN
-570 YYIKFKK
+570 YYIKLIKK
-577 SKLVFTPKTSEED
+577 KLIFTPKNSEED

-595 YKKELTEKLSEI
+595 SKKELTEKMNEI
-607 VGSGASIEIRSSNE
+607 VGGGASVEIRSSNAGM
-621 DVQRLINL
+621 QRAIDL
-629 FGDKLEIRE
+629 FGDKLEIR

>member
-12 KKWGEVVDKDL
+12 KTWSEVVDKDL

-28 RNQVKNNSVSHGYLF
+28 RNQVKNDSVSHGYLF

-147 AHLIFILATTEPE
+147 KHLIFILATTEPE

-175 HGISKDKLEES
+175 HGISKDRLEDS
-186 LRSAAVGLNE
+186 LRNAAKGLKE

-225 SIPLRPITPEIIS
+225 SIPIRPITPEIIS
-238 TLLGFTGIDEIAPL
+238 SLLGFTGIDEIAPL

-268 RDIMKRGRSGEK
+268 ADIMKRGRSGEK

-297 GEMDGMSTKRK
+297 GETDGLSTKRK
-308 EILTKISEYVDEN
+308 EILEKISEYVDEN

-353 IARNRV
+353 IARNRA
-359 VTTSVSDA
+359 VTTSVSNSRET
-367 KDVKIP
+367 KIP

-378 KKETNFN
+378 KKETDFN
-385 ELFSRNV
+385 ELFSKNV
-392 ENTEDKVKVENRPNK
+392 EKKEAEVQNEKTKSEPSDTDKEKLEK
-407 SINPENDES
+407 DEM
-416 GDKVKNENKAEN
+416 KPIKNEAKQ
-428 KKHESIEVKPTKN
+428 N
-441 DKTEMPKN
+441 DKNEKPQT

-458 FEPEEA
+458 FEPEES
-464 DFINMVEG
+464 DYLNLDEEFT
-472 FLPDVSRQEDTLN
+472 PDVSGW
-485 SVRKNDNPD
+485 K
-494 IVESKKDEKTDEESD
+494 SKTNATPEKG
-509 EKEKSIE
+509 EKEVELKKAEEPEEVVEEEKDLKDSIE
-516 TDETKSTTTDFPK
+516 RKKTGTDDLSKAEEKIE
-529 SEDRFEE
+529 EDEGV
-536 NEEQDDG
+536 DDG
-543 ALQNEEGSELFD
+543 TLQNEEGEKMFD

-561 PLLQFSKDN
+561 PLLQSSKNN
-570 YYIKFKK
+570 YYIKLIKK
-577 SKLVFTPKTSEED
+577 KLIFTPKNSEED

-595 YKKELTEKLSEI
+595 SKKELTEKMNEI
-607 VGSGASIEIRSSNE
+607 VGGGASVEIRSSNAGM
-621 DVQRLINL
+621 QRAIDL
-629 FGDKLEIRE
+629 FGDKLEIR

>member
-12 KKWGEVVDKDL
+12 KTWSEVVDKDL

-28 RNQVKNNSVSHGYLF
+28 RNQVKNDSVSHGYLF

-147 AHLIFILATTEPE
+147 KHLIFILATTEPE

-175 HGISKDKLEES
+175 HGISKDRLEDS
-186 LRSAAVGLNE
+186 LRNAAKGLKE

-225 SIPLRPITPEIIS
+225 SIPIRPITPEIIS
-238 TLLGFTGIDEIAPL
+238 SLLGFTGIDEIAPL

-268 RDIMKRGRSGEK
+268 ADIMKRGRSGEK

-297 GEMDGMSTKRK
+297 GETDGLSTKRK
-308 EILTKISEYVDEN
+308 EVLEKISEYVDEN

-353 IARNRV
+353 IARNRA
-359 VTTSVSDA
+359 VTTSVSNSRET
-367 KDVKIP
+367 KIP

-378 KKETNFN
+378 KKETDFN
-385 ELFSRNV
+385 ELFSKNV
-392 ENTEDKVKVENRPNK
+392 E
-407 SINPENDES
+407 
-416 GDKVKNENKAEN
+416 KNEAKVQNEKTKSEPSDTD
-428 KKHESIEVKPTKN
+428 KEKLEKDEIKPIKSEVKQKDKN
-441 DKTEMPKN
+441 EKPQK

-458 FEPEEA
+458 FEPEES
-464 DFINMVEG
+464 DYLNLDEEFT
-472 FLPDVSRQEDTLN
+472 PDVSGW
-485 SVRKNDNPD
+485 
-494 IVESKKDEKTDEESD
+494 ESKTNVAPKKGEKEVELKKAEEPEEVVEEEKDLKDSSERKKTGTDDLSKAEEKIEEDEEV
-509 EKEKSIE
+509 
-516 TDETKSTTTDFPK
+516 
-529 SEDRFEE
+529 
-536 NEEQDDG
+536 DDG
-543 ALQNEEGSELFD
+543 TLQNEEGEKMFD

-561 PLLQFSKDN
+561 PLLQSSKNN
-570 YYIKFKK
+570 YYIKLIKK
-577 SKLVFTPKTSEED
+577 KLIFTPKNSEED

-595 YKKELTEKLSEI
+595 SKKELTEKMNEI
-607 VGSGASIEIRSSNE
+607 VGGGASVEIRSSNAGM
-621 DVQRLINL
+621 QRAIDL
-629 FGDKLEIRE
+629 FGDKLEIR

>member
-12 KKWGEVVDKDL
+12 KKWSEVVDKDL

-28 RNQVKNNSVSHGYLF
+28 RNQVKNDSVSHGYLF

-147 AHLIFILATTEPE
+147 KHLIFILATTEPE

-186 LRSAAVGLNE
+186 LKTAANGLNE
-196 EVSDEVF
+196 EVSEEVF

-225 SIPLRPITPEIIS
+225 SIPIRPITPEIIS

-257 NHDVLGVMNET
+257 NHDVLGVMSET
-268 RDIMKRGRSGEK
+268 TYIMKRGRSGEK

-297 GEMDGMSTKRK
+297 GETDGLSTKRK
-308 EILTKISEYVDEN
+308 EVLSKISDYVDEN

-353 IARNRV
+353 IARNRAIS
-359 VTTSVSDA
+359 TSVPNT

-373 KFVKE
+373 KSVSYTHLTLP
-378 KKETNFN
+378 TN
-385 ELFSRNV
+385 R
-392 ENTEDKVKVENRPNK
+392 
-407 SINPENDES
+407 
-416 GDKVKNENKAEN
+416 
-428 KKHESIEVKPTKN
+428 EV
-441 DKTEMPKN
+441 
-449 ESDFEERPF
+449 
-458 FEPEEA
+458 
-464 DFINMVEG
+464 
-472 FLPDVSRQEDTLN
+472 
-485 SVRKNDNPD
+485 
-494 IVESKKDEKTDEESD
+494 
-509 EKEKSIE
+509 
-516 TDETKSTTTDFPK
+516 
-529 SEDRFEE
+529 
-536 NEEQDDG
+536 
-543 ALQNEEGSELFD
+543 
-555 KIVEGN
+555 
-561 PLLQFSKDN
+561 
-570 YYIKFKK
+570 
-577 SKLVFTPKTSEED
+577 
-590 FIFNS
+590 
-595 YKKELTEKLSEI
+595 
-607 VGSGASIEIRSSNE
+607 
-621 DVQRLINL
+621 
-629 FGDKLEIRE
+629 

>member
-12 KKWGEVVDKDL
+12 KTWSEVVDKDL

-28 RNQVKNNSVSHGYLF
+28 RNQVKNDSVSHGYLF

-147 AHLIFILATTEPE
+147 KHLIFILATTEPE

-175 HGISKDKLEES
+175 HGISKDRLEDS
-186 LRSAAVGLNE
+186 LRNAAKGLKE

-225 SIPLRPITPEIIS
+225 SIPIRPITPEIIS
-238 TLLGFTGIDEIAPL
+238 SLLGFTGIDEIAPL

-268 RDIMKRGRSGEK
+268 ADIMKRGRSGEK

-297 GEMDGMSTKRK
+297 GETDGLSTKRK
-308 EILTKISEYVDEN
+308 EVLEKISEYVDEN

-353 IARNRV
+353 IARNRA
-359 VTTSVSDA
+359 VTTSVSNSRET
-367 KDVKIP
+367 KIP

-378 KKETNFN
+378 KKETDFN
-385 ELFSRNV
+385 ELFSKNV
-392 ENTEDKVKVENRPNK
+392 E
-407 SINPENDES
+407 
-416 GDKVKNENKAEN
+416 KNEAKVQNEKTKSEPSDTDKEKLEKDEIKPIKN
-428 KKHESIEVKPTKN
+428 EVKQKDKN
-441 DKTEMPKN
+441 EKPQK

-458 FEPEEA
+458 FEPEES
-464 DFINMVEG
+464 DYLNLDEEFT
-472 FLPDVSRQEDTLN
+472 PDVSGW
-485 SVRKNDNPD
+485 
-494 IVESKKDEKTDEESD
+494 ESKTNVAPKKG
-509 EKEKSIE
+509 EKEVELKKAEEPEEVVEEEKDLKDSIE
-516 TDETKSTTTDFPK
+516 RKKTGTDDLSKAEEKIE
-529 SEDRFEE
+529 EDEGV
-536 NEEQDDG
+536 DDG
-543 ALQNEEGSELFD
+543 TLQNEEGEKMFD

-561 PLLQFSKDN
+561 PLLQSSKNN
-570 YYIKFKK
+570 YYIKLIKK
-577 SKLVFTPKTSEED
+577 KLIFTPKNSDED

-595 YKKELTEKLSEI
+595 SKKELTEKMNEI
-607 VGSGASIEIRSSNE
+607 VGGGASVEIRSSNAGM
-621 DVQRLINL
+621 QRAIDL
-629 FGDKLEIRE
+629 FGDKLEIR

>member
-12 KKWGEVVDKDL
+12 KTWSEVVDKDL

-28 RNQVKNNSVSHGYLF
+28 RNQVKNDSVSHGYLL

-147 AHLIFILATTEPE
+147 KHLIFILATTEPE

-175 HGISKDKLEES
+175 HGISKDRLEDS
-186 LRSAAVGLNE
+186 LRNAAKGLKE

-225 SIPLRPITPEIIS
+225 SIPIRPITPEIIS
-238 TLLGFTGIDEIAPL
+238 SLLGFTGIDEIAPL

-268 RDIMKRGRSGEK
+268 ADIMKRGRSGEK

-297 GEMDGMSTKRK
+297 GETDGLSTKRK
-308 EILTKISEYVDEN
+308 EVLEKISEYVDEN

-353 IARNRV
+353 IARNRA
-359 VTTSVSDA
+359 VTTSVSNSGET
-367 KDVKIP
+367 KIP

-378 KKETNFN
+378 KKETDFN
-385 ELFSRNV
+385 ELFSKNV
-392 ENTEDKVKVENRPNK
+392 EKKEAEVQNEKTKSEPSDTEKEKLEK
-407 SINPENDES
+407 DEM
-416 GDKVKNENKAEN
+416 KPVKNE
-428 KKHESIEVKPTKN
+428 VKQN
-441 DKTEMPKN
+441 DKNEKPQT

-458 FEPEEA
+458 FEPEES
-464 DFINMVEG
+464 DYLNLDEEFT
-472 FLPDVSRQEDTLN
+472 PDVSEWKSKT
-485 SVRKNDNPD
+485 NPTSEKGEKE
-494 IVESKKDEKTDEESD
+494 VELKKAEEPKEVVEEEKELKDSIERNKTGTDDLSKAEEKIEEDEEV
-509 EKEKSIE
+509 
-516 TDETKSTTTDFPK
+516 
-529 SEDRFEE
+529 
-536 NEEQDDG
+536 DDG
-543 ALQNEEGSELFD
+543 TLQNEEGEKMFD

-561 PLLQFSKDN
+561 PLLQSSKNN
-570 YYIKFKK
+570 YYIKLIKK
-577 SKLVFTPKTSEED
+577 KLIFTPKNSEED

-595 YKKELTEKLSEI
+595 SKKELTEKMNEI
-607 VGSGASIEIRSSNE
+607 VGGGASVEIRSSNAGM
-621 DVQRLINL
+621 QRAIDL
-629 FGDKLEIRE
+629 FGDKLEIR

>member
-12 KKWGEVVDKDL
+12 KTWSEVVDKDL

-28 RNQVKNNSVSHGYLF
+28 RNQVKNDSVSHGYLF

-147 AHLIFILATTEPE
+147 KHLIFILATTEPE

-175 HGISKDKLEES
+175 HGISKDRLEDS
-186 LRSAAVGLNE
+186 LRNAAKGLKE

-225 SIPLRPITPEIIS
+225 SIPIRPITPEIIS
-238 TLLGFTGIDEIAPL
+238 SLLGFTGIDEIAPL

-257 NHDVLGVMNET
+257 NHDVLDVMNET
-268 RDIMKRGRSGEK
+268 ADIMKRGRSGEK

-297 GEMDGMSTKRK
+297 GETDGLSTKRK
-308 EILTKISEYVDEN
+308 EVLEKISEYVDEN

-353 IARNRV
+353 ISRNRA
-359 VTTSVSDA
+359 VTTSVSNSRET
-367 KDVKIP
+367 KIP

-378 KKETNFN
+378 KKETDFN
-385 ELFSRNV
+385 ELFSKNV
-392 ENTEDKVKVENRPNK
+392 EKKEAEFQNEKTKSEPSDTDKEKLEK
-407 SINPENDES
+407 DEM
-416 GDKVKNENKAEN
+416 KPIKNEAKQ
-428 KKHESIEVKPTKN
+428 N
-441 DKTEMPKN
+441 DKNEKPQT

-458 FEPEEA
+458 FEPEES
-464 DFINMVEG
+464 DYLNLDEEFT
-472 FLPDVSRQEDTLN
+472 PDVSGW
-485 SVRKNDNPD
+485 
-494 IVESKKDEKTDEESD
+494 ESKTNVAPKKGEKEVELKKAEEPEEVVEEEKDLKDSIERKKTGTDDLSKAEEKIEEDEEV
-509 EKEKSIE
+509 
-516 TDETKSTTTDFPK
+516 
-529 SEDRFEE
+529 
-536 NEEQDDG
+536 DDG
-543 ALQNEEGSELFD
+543 TLQNEEGEKMFD

-561 PLLQFSKDN
+561 PLLQSSKNN
-570 YYIKFKK
+570 YYIKLIKK
-577 SKLVFTPKTSEED
+577 KLIFTPKNSEED

-595 YKKELTEKLSEI
+595 SKKELTEKMNEI
-607 VGSGASIEIRSSNE
+607 VGGGASVEIRSSNAGM
-621 DVQRLINL
+621 QRAIDL
-629 FGDKLEIRE
+629 FGDKLEIR

>member
-12 KKWGEVVDKDL
+12 KTWSEVVDKDL

-28 RNQVKNNSVSHGYLF
+28 RNQVKNDSVSHGYLF

-147 AHLIFILATTEPE
+147 KHLIFILATTEPE

-175 HGISKDKLEES
+175 HGISKDRLEDS
-186 LRSAAVGLNE
+186 LRNAAKGLKE

-225 SIPLRPITPEIIS
+225 SIPIRPITPEIIS
-238 TLLGFTGIDEIAPL
+238 SLLGFTGIDEIAPL

-268 RDIMKRGRSGEK
+268 ADIMKRGRSGEK

-297 GEMDGMSTKRK
+297 GETDGLSTKRK
-308 EILTKISEYVDEN
+308 EVLEKISEYVDEN

-353 IARNRV
+353 IARNRA
-359 VTTSVSDA
+359 VTTSVSNSRET
-367 KDVKIP
+367 KIP

-378 KKETNFN
+378 KKETDFN
-385 ELFSRNV
+385 ELFSKNV
-392 ENTEDKVKVENRPNK
+392 E
-407 SINPENDES
+407 
-416 GDKVKNENKAEN
+416 KNEAKVQNEKTKSEPSDTDKEKLEKDEIKPIKN
-428 KKHESIEVKPTKN
+428 EVKQKDKN
-441 DKTEMPKN
+441 EKPQK

-458 FEPEEA
+458 FEPEES
-464 DFINMVEG
+464 DYLNLDEEFT
-472 FLPDVSRQEDTLN
+472 PDVSGW
-485 SVRKNDNPD
+485 
-494 IVESKKDEKTDEESD
+494 ESKTNVAPKKGEKEVELKKAEEPEEVVEEEKDLKDSIERKKTGTDDLSKAEEKIEEDEEV
-509 EKEKSIE
+509 
-516 TDETKSTTTDFPK
+516 
-529 SEDRFEE
+529 
-536 NEEQDDG
+536 DDG
-543 ALQNEEGSELFD
+543 TLQNEEGEKMFD

-561 PLLQFSKDN
+561 PLLQSSKNN
-570 YYIKFKK
+570 YYIKLIKK
-577 SKLVFTPKTSEED
+577 KLIFTPKNSEED

-595 YKKELTEKLSEI
+595 SKKELTEKMNEI
-607 VGSGASIEIRSSNE
+607 VGGGASVEIRSSNAGM
-621 DVQRLINL
+621 QRAIDL
-629 FGDKLEIRE
+629 FGDKLEIR

>member
-12 KKWGEVVDKDL
+12 KTWNEVVDKDL

-28 RNQVKNNSVSHGYLF
+28 RNQVKNDSVSHGYLF

-67 HDGEPCNE
+67 RDGEPCNE

-147 AHLIFILATTEPE
+147 KHLIFILATTEPE

-175 HGISKDKLEES
+175 HGISKDRLEDS
-186 LRSAAVGLNE
+186 LRNAAKGLNE
-196 EVSDEVF
+196 EVSEEVF
-203 GIIADNAGGSMRDA
+203 GIIAGNAGGSMRDA

-225 SIPLRPITPEIIS
+225 SIPIRPITPEIIS
-238 TLLGFTGIDEIAPL
+238 SLLGFTGIDEIAPL

-257 NHDVLGVMNET
+257 NHDVLSVMNET
-268 RDIMKRGRSGEK
+268 ADIMKRGRSGEK

-297 GEMDGMSTKRK
+297 GETDGLSTKRK
-308 EILTKISEYVDEN
+308 EVLSKISEYVDEN

-353 IARNRV
+353 IARNRT
-359 VTTSVSDA
+359 VTTSVSNS
-367 KDVKIP
+367 KETKIP
-373 KFVKE
+373 KIVKE
-378 KKETNFN
+378 KKETDFN
-385 ELFSRNV
+385 ELFSKNV
-392 ENTEDKVKVENRPNK
+392 ENKEAKVENEK
-407 SINPENDES
+407 TKPEPSDT
-416 GDKVKNENKAEN
+416 DKEK
-428 KKHESIEVKPTKN
+428 IEK
-441 DKTEMPKN
+441 DKTEPIKN
-449 ESDFEERPF
+449 EIKQNDENDKPQTDTDFEERPF
-458 FEPEEA
+458 FEPEES
-464 DFINMVEG
+464 DYLNLDEEFT
-472 FLPDVSRQEDTLN
+472 PDVSGWEKKTN
-485 SVRKNDNPD
+485 AVSEKGGKE
-494 IVESKKDEKTDEESD
+494 VEINTDEEPD
-509 EKEKSIE
+509 EEIEEKDLKDSLE
-516 TDETKSTTTDFPK
+516 AKKTK
-529 SEDRFEE
+529 SEDLSKAEE
-536 NEEQDDG
+536 NIEEDEEVDDG
-543 ALQNEEGSELFD
+543 ALQNEEGEKMFD

-561 PLLQFSKDN
+561 PLLQFSKNN
-570 YYIKFKK
+570 YYIKLIKK
-577 SKLVFTPKTSEED
+577 KLIFTPKNSEED

-595 YKKELTEKLSEI
+595 SKKELTEKMNEI
-607 VGSGASIEIRSSNE
+607 VGGGASIEIRSSNAGMQKAI
-621 DVQRLINL
+621 DL
-629 FGDKLEIRE
+629 FGDKLEIR

>member
-12 KKWGEVVDKDL
+12 KTWSEVVDKDL

-28 RNQVKNNSVSHGYLF
+28 RNQVKNDSVSHGYLF

-147 AHLIFILATTEPE
+147 KHLIFILATTEPE

-175 HGISKDKLEES
+175 HGISKDRLEDS
-186 LRSAAVGLNE
+186 LRNAAKGLKE

-225 SIPLRPITPEIIS
+225 SIPIRPITPEIIS
-238 TLLGFTGIDEIAPL
+238 SLLGFTGIDEIAPL

-268 RDIMKRGRSGEK
+268 ADIMKRGRSGEK

-297 GEMDGMSTKRK
+297 GETDGLSTKRK
-308 EILTKISEYVDEN
+308 EVLEKISEYVDEN

-353 IARNRV
+353 IARNKA
-359 VTTSVSDA
+359 VTTSVSNLRET
-367 KDVKIP
+367 KIP

-378 KKETNFN
+378 KKETDFN
-385 ELFSRNV
+385 ELFSKNV
-392 ENTEDKVKVENRPNK
+392 EKKEAKVQNEKTKSEPSDTDKEKLEK
-407 SINPENDES
+407 DEM
-416 GDKVKNENKAEN
+416 KPIKNEAKQ
-428 KKHESIEVKPTKN
+428 N
-441 DKTEMPKN
+441 DKNEKPQT

-458 FEPEEA
+458 FEPEES
-464 DFINMVEG
+464 DYLNLDEEFT
-472 FLPDVSRQEDTLN
+472 PDVSGW
-485 SVRKNDNPD
+485 
-494 IVESKKDEKTDEESD
+494 ESKTNATPEKGEKEVEIKPDEEPEEEIE
-509 EKEKSIE
+509 EKDLKDSIE
-516 TDETKSTTTDFPK
+516 RKKTGTDDLSKAEEKIE
-529 SEDRFEE
+529 EDEE
-536 NEEQDDG
+536 VDDG
-543 ALQNEEGSELFD
+543 TLQNEEGEKMFD

-561 PLLQFSKDN
+561 PLLQSSKNN
-570 YYIKFKK
+570 YYIKLIKK
-577 SKLVFTPKTSEED
+577 KLIFTPKNSEED

-595 YKKELTEKLSEI
+595 SKKELTEKMNEI
-607 VGSGASIEIRSSNE
+607 VGGGASVEIRSSNAGM
-621 DVQRLINL
+621 QRAIDL
-629 FGDKLEIRE
+629 FGDKLEIR

>member
-12 KKWGEVVDKDL
+12 KTWSEVVDKDL

-28 RNQVKNNSVSHGYLF
+28 RNQVKNDSVSHGYLF

-147 AHLIFILATTEPE
+147 KHLIFILATTEPE

-175 HGISKDKLEES
+175 HGISKDRLEDS
-186 LRSAAVGLNE
+186 LRNAAKGLKE

-225 SIPLRPITPEIIS
+225 SIPIRPIMPEIIS
-238 TLLGFTGIDEIAPL
+238 SLLGFTGIDEIAPL

-268 RDIMKRGRSGEK
+268 ADIMKRGRSGEK

-297 GEMDGMSTKRK
+297 GETDGLSTKRK
-308 EILTKISEYVDEN
+308 EVLEKISEYVDEN

-353 IARNRV
+353 IARNRA
-359 VTTSVSDA
+359 VTTSVSNSRET
-367 KDVKIP
+367 KIP

-378 KKETNFN
+378 KKETDFN
-385 ELFSRNV
+385 ELFSKNIEKKEAKV
-392 ENTEDKVKVENRPNK
+392 QNEKTKSEPSYTDKEKLEK
-407 SINPENDES
+407 DEM
-416 GDKVKNENKAEN
+416 KPIKNE
-428 KKHESIEVKPTKN
+428 VKQN
-441 DKTEMPKN
+441 DKNEKPQT

-458 FEPEEA
+458 FEPEES
-464 DFINMVEG
+464 DYLNLDEEFT
-472 FLPDVSRQEDTLN
+472 PDVSGWKSKTNATPEKGEKEFELKKAEEPEEVVEEEKDLRDSIERKKTESEDL
-485 SVRKNDNPD
+485 
-494 IVESKKDEKTDEESD
+494 SKAEEKIEEDEEV
-509 EKEKSIE
+509 
-516 TDETKSTTTDFPK
+516 
-529 SEDRFEE
+529 
-536 NEEQDDG
+536 DDG
-543 ALQNEEGSELFD
+543 TLQNEEGEKMFD

-561 PLLQFSKDN
+561 PLLQSSKNN
-570 YYIKFKK
+570 YYIKLIKK
-577 SKLVFTPKTSEED
+577 KLIFTPKNSEED

-595 YKKELTEKLSEI
+595 SKKEITEKMNEI
-607 VGSGASIEIRSSNE
+607 VGGGASVEIRSSNTE
-621 DVQRLINL
+621 MQRAIDL
-629 FGDKLEIRE
+629 FGDKLEIR

>member
-12 KKWGEVVDKDL
+12 KKWSEVVDKDL

-28 RNQVKNNSVSHGYLF
+28 RNQVKNDSVSHGYLF

-147 AHLIFILATTEPE
+147 KHLIFILATTEPE

-186 LRSAAVGLNE
+186 LKTAANGLNE
-196 EVSDEVF
+196 EVSEEVF

-225 SIPLRPITPEIIS
+225 SIPIRPITPEIIS

-257 NHDVLGVMNET
+257 NHDVLGVMSET
-268 RDIMKRGRSGEK
+268 TYIMKRGRSGEK

-285 MKACRDLYLVKM
+285 MKACRDLYLVMM
-297 GEMDGMSTKRK
+297 GEMDGLSTKRK
-308 EILTKISEYVDEN
+308 EVLSKISDYVDEN

-359 VTTSVSDA
+359 VTTSVPNT

-373 KFVKE
+373 KFVKD
-378 KKETNFN
+378 KKETDFN
-385 ELFSRNV
+385 ELFSKNL
-392 ENTEDKVKVENRPNK
+392 EKKQDKVEIKKETVEYLDVEQKK
-407 SINPENDES
+407 SEETS
-416 GDKVKNENKAEN
+416 
-428 KKHESIEVKPTKN
+428 
-441 DKTEMPKN
+441 KTENICEYKTEVPIDEDTSNIKK
-449 ESDFEERPF
+449 EVPQSGSDFEERPF
-458 FEPEEA
+458 FEPEES
-464 DFINMVEG
+464 DYMNIDEEFS
-472 FLPDVSRQEDTLN
+472 PDVSGWKSKTDPTPKKSTKEDKIKTVEKHDEYIEEKKDLKEPLEAEK
-485 SVRKNDNPD
+485 S
-494 IVESKKDEKTDEESD
+494 ESK
-509 EKEKSIE
+509 
-516 TDETKSTTTDFPK
+516 
-529 SEDRFEE
+529 
-536 NEEQDDG
+536 EQDKVEKNEPVDDG
-543 ALQNEEGSELFD
+543 TLQNEEGEKMFD

-570 YYIKFKK
+570 FYIKFINKK
-577 SKLVFTPKTSEED
+577 MIFTPKNSEED

-595 YKKELTEKLSEI
+595 SKKELTEKLNEI
-607 VGSGASIEIRSSNE
+607 VGGGASIEIRSSNE
-621 DVQRLINL
+621 GMQKVIDL

>member
-12 KKWGEVVDKDL
+12 KTWSEVVDKDL

-28 RNQVKNNSVSHGYLF
+28 RNQVKNDSVSHGYLF

-147 AHLIFILATTEPE
+147 KHLIFILATTEPE

-175 HGISKDKLEES
+175 HGISKDRLEDS
-186 LRSAAVGLNE
+186 LRNAAKGLKE

-225 SIPLRPITPEIIS
+225 SIPIRPITPEIIS
-238 TLLGFTGIDEIAPL
+238 SLLGFTGIDEIAPL

-268 RDIMKRGRSGEK
+268 ADIMKRGRSGEK

-297 GEMDGMSTKRK
+297 GETDGLSTKRK
-308 EILTKISEYVDEN
+308 QVLEKISEYVDEN

-353 IARNRV
+353 ISRNRA
-359 VTTSVSDA
+359 VTTSVSNSRET
-367 KDVKIP
+367 KIP

-378 KKETNFN
+378 KKETDFN
-385 ELFSRNV
+385 ELFSKNV
-392 ENTEDKVKVENRPNK
+392 EKKEAEFQNEKTKSEPSDTDKEKLEK
-407 SINPENDES
+407 DEM
-416 GDKVKNENKAEN
+416 KPIKNEAKQ
-428 KKHESIEVKPTKN
+428 N
-441 DKTEMPKN
+441 DKNEKPQT

-458 FEPEEA
+458 FEPEES
-464 DFINMVEG
+464 DYLNLDEEFT
-472 FLPDVSRQEDTLN
+472 PDVSGW
-485 SVRKNDNPD
+485 
-494 IVESKKDEKTDEESD
+494 ESKTNVVPKKGEKEVELKKAEEPEEVVEEEKDLKDSIERKKTGTDDLSKAEEKIEEDEEV
-509 EKEKSIE
+509 
-516 TDETKSTTTDFPK
+516 
-529 SEDRFEE
+529 
-536 NEEQDDG
+536 DDG
-543 ALQNEEGSELFD
+543 TLQNEEGEKMFD

-561 PLLQFSKDN
+561 PLLQSSKNN
-570 YYIKFKK
+570 YYIKLIKK
-577 SKLVFTPKTSEED
+577 KLIFTPKNSEED

-595 YKKELTEKLSEI
+595 SKKELTEKMNEI
-607 VGSGASIEIRSSNE
+607 VGGGASVEIRSSNAGM
-621 DVQRLINL
+621 QRAIDL
-629 FGDKLEIRE
+629 FGDKLEIR

>member
-12 KKWGEVVDKDL
+12 KTWSEVVDKDL

-28 RNQVKNNSVSHGYLF
+28 RNQVKNDSVSHGYLF

-147 AHLIFILATTEPE
+147 KHLIFILATTEPE

-175 HGISKDKLEES
+175 HGISKDRLEDS
-186 LRSAAVGLNE
+186 LRNAAKGLKE

-225 SIPLRPITPEIIS
+225 SIPIRPITPEIIS
-238 TLLGFTGIDEIAPL
+238 SLLGFTGIDEIAPL

-268 RDIMKRGRSGEK
+268 ADIMKRGRSGEK

-297 GEMDGMSTKRK
+297 GETDGLSTKRK
-308 EILTKISEYVDEN
+308 EVLEKISEYVDEN

-353 IARNRV
+353 IARNKA
-359 VTTSVSDA
+359 VTTSVSNLRET
-367 KDVKIP
+367 KIP

-378 KKETNFN
+378 KKETDFN
-385 ELFSRNV
+385 ELFSKNV
-392 ENTEDKVKVENRPNK
+392 EKKEAKVQNEKTKSEPSDTDKEKLEK
-407 SINPENDES
+407 DEM
-416 GDKVKNENKAEN
+416 KPIKNEAKQ
-428 KKHESIEVKPTKN
+428 N
-441 DKTEMPKN
+441 DKNEKPQT

-458 FEPEEA
+458 FEPEES
-464 DFINMVEG
+464 DYLNLDEEFT
-472 FLPDVSRQEDTLN
+472 PDVSGW
-485 SVRKNDNPD
+485 
-494 IVESKKDEKTDEESD
+494 ESKTNVAPKKGEKEVELKKAEEPEEVVEEEKDSIERKKTGTDDLSKAEEKIEEDEEV
-509 EKEKSIE
+509 
-516 TDETKSTTTDFPK
+516 
-529 SEDRFEE
+529 
-536 NEEQDDG
+536 DDG
-543 ALQNEEGSELFD
+543 TLQNEEGEKMFD

-561 PLLQFSKDN
+561 PLLQSSKNN
-570 YYIKFKK
+570 YYIKLIKK
-577 SKLVFTPKTSEED
+577 KLIFTPKNSEED

-595 YKKELTEKLSEI
+595 SKKELTEKMNEI
-607 VGSGASIEIRSSNE
+607 VGGGASVEIRSSNAGM
-621 DVQRLINL
+621 QRAIDL
-629 FGDKLEIRE
+629 FGDKLEIR

>member
-12 KKWGEVVDKDL
+12 KTWSEVVDKDL

-147 AHLIFILATTEPE
+147 KHLIFILATTEPE

-175 HGISKDKLEES
+175 HGISKDRLEDS
-186 LRSAAVGLNE
+186 LRNAAKGLNE
-196 EVSDEVF
+196 EVSEEVF

-225 SIPLRPITPEIIS
+225 SIPIRPITPEIIS
-238 TLLGFTGIDEIAPL
+238 SLLGFTGIDEIAPL

-257 NHDVLGVMNET
+257 NHDVLSVMNET
-268 RDIMKRGRSGEK
+268 ADIMKRGRSGEK

-297 GEMDGMSTKRK
+297 GETYGLSTKRK
-308 EILTKISEYVDEN
+308 EVLSKISEYVDEN

-353 IARNRV
+353 IARNKA
-359 VTTSVSDA
+359 VTTSVSNS
-367 KDVKIP
+367 KETKIP
-373 KFVKE
+373 KIVKE
-378 KKETNFN
+378 KKETDFN
-385 ELFSRNV
+385 ELFSKNV
-392 ENTEDKVKVENRPNK
+392 E
-407 SINPENDES
+407 
-416 GDKVKNENKAEN
+416 KNEAKVQNEKTKPEQSDTD
-428 KKHESIEVKPTKN
+428 KEKIEK
-441 DKTEMPKN
+441 DKTEPIKN
-449 ESDFEERPF
+449 EIKQNDENDKPQTDTDFEERPF
-458 FEPEEA
+458 FEPEES
-464 DFINMVEG
+464 DYLNLDEEFT
-472 FLPDVSRQEDTLN
+472 PDVAGWEKKTNAVSEKGEKQ
-485 SVRKNDNPD
+485 
-494 IVESKKDEKTDEESD
+494 VEIKTDEKPD
-509 EKEKSIE
+509 EEIEEKDLKEALEAKK
-516 TDETKSTTTDFPK
+516 TK
-529 SEDRFEE
+529 SEDLSKAEE
-536 NEEQDDG
+536 KIEEDEDVDDG
-543 ALQNEEGSELFD
+543 ALQNEEGEKMFD
-555 KIVEGN
+555 KIVEEN
-561 PLLQFSKDN
+561 PLLQFSKNN
-570 YYIKFKK
+570 YYIKLIKK
-577 SKLVFTPKTSEED
+577 KLIFTPKNSEED

-595 YKKELTEKLSEI
+595 SKKELTEKMNEI
-607 VGSGASIEIRSSNE
+607 VGGGASIEIRSSNE
-621 DVQRLINL
+621 GMQKAIDL
-629 FGDKLEIRE
+629 FGDKLEIR

>member
-12 KKWGEVVDKDL
+12 KKWSEVVDKDL

-28 RNQVKNNSVSHGYLF
+28 RNQVKNDSVSHGYLF

-147 AHLIFILATTEPE
+147 KHLIFILATTEPE

-186 LRSAAVGLNE
+186 LKTAANGLNE
-196 EVSDEVF
+196 EVSEEVF

-225 SIPLRPITPEIIS
+225 SIPIRPITPEIIS

-257 NHDVLGVMNET
+257 NHDVLGVMSET
-268 RDIMKRGRSGEK
+268 TYIMKRGRSGEK

-285 MKACRDLYLVKM
+285 MKACRDLYLVNM
-297 GEMDGMSTKRK
+297 GESDGLSTKRK
-308 EILTKISEYVDEN
+308 DILSKISDYVDEN

-359 VTTSVSDA
+359 VTTSVSNA

-373 KFVKE
+373 KFVKD
-378 KKETNFN
+378 KKETDFN
-385 ELFSRNV
+385 ELFSKNL
-392 ENTEDKVKVENRPNK
+392 EKKQDKVEIKKETVESLDVEQKK
-407 SINPENDES
+407 SEETS
-416 GDKVKNENKAEN
+416 
-428 KKHESIEVKPTKN
+428 
-441 DKTEMPKN
+441 KTENICEYKTEVPIDEDTSNIKK
-449 ESDFEERPF
+449 EVPQSGSDFEERPF
-458 FEPEEA
+458 FEPEES
-464 DFINMVEG
+464 DYMNIDEEFS
-472 FLPDVSRQEDTLN
+472 PDVSGWKSKTDPTPKKSTKEDKIKT
-485 SVRKNDNPD
+485 VEKHDEYIEEKKNLKEPLEAEKS
-494 IVESKKDEKTDEESD
+494 ESK
-509 EKEKSIE
+509 
-516 TDETKSTTTDFPK
+516 
-529 SEDRFEE
+529 
-536 NEEQDDG
+536 EQDKVEKNEPVDDG
-543 ALQNEEGSELFD
+543 TLQNEEGEKMFD

-570 YYIKFKK
+570 FYIKFINKK
-577 SKLVFTPKTSEED
+577 MIFTPKNSEED

-595 YKKELTEKLSEI
+595 SKKELTEKLNEI
-607 VGSGASIEIRSSNE
+607 VGGGASIEIRSSNE
-621 DVQRLINL
+621 GMQKVIDL

>member
-12 KKWGEVVDKDL
+12 KTWSEVVDKDL

-28 RNQVKNNSVSHGYLF
+28 RNQVKNDSVSHGYLF

-147 AHLIFILATTEPE
+147 KHLIFILATTEPE

-175 HGISKDKLEES
+175 HGISKDRLEDS
-186 LRSAAVGLNE
+186 LRNAAKGLKE

-225 SIPLRPITPEIIS
+225 SIPIRPITPEIIS
-238 TLLGFTGIDEIAPL
+238 SLLGFTGIDEIAPL

-268 RDIMKRGRSGEK
+268 ADIMKRGRSGEK

-297 GEMDGMSTKRK
+297 GETDGLSTKRK
-308 EILTKISEYVDEN
+308 EVLEKISEYVDEN

-353 IARNRV
+353 IARNRA
-359 VTTSVSDA
+359 VTTSVSNSRET
-367 KDVKIP
+367 KIP

-378 KKETNFN
+378 KKETDFN
-385 ELFSRNV
+385 ELFSKNV
-392 ENTEDKVKVENRPNK
+392 E
-407 SINPENDES
+407 
-416 GDKVKNENKAEN
+416 KNEAKVQNEKTKSEPSN
-428 KKHESIEVKPTKN
+428 TDKEKLEKDEMKPI
-441 DKTEMPKN
+441 KN
-449 ESDFEERPF
+449 EAKQKDKNEKPQMETDFEKRPF
-458 FEPEEA
+458 FEPEES
-464 DFINMVEG
+464 DYLNLDEEFM
-472 FLPDVSRQEDTLN
+472 PDVSEWKSKTNVAPEKGEKEVEFKKAEEPEEVVEEEKGLKD
-485 SVRKNDNPD
+485 SIERKKTGTDD
-494 IVESKKDEKTDEESD
+494 LSKAEEKIEEDEEV
-509 EKEKSIE
+509 
-516 TDETKSTTTDFPK
+516 
-529 SEDRFEE
+529 
-536 NEEQDDG
+536 DDG
-543 ALQNEEGSELFD
+543 TLQNDEGEKMFD

-561 PLLQFSKDN
+561 PLLQSSKNN
-570 YYIKFKK
+570 YYIKLIKK
-577 SKLVFTPKTSEED
+577 KLIFTPKNSEED

-595 YKKELTEKLSEI
+595 SKKEITEKMNEI
-607 VGSGASIEIRSSNE
+607 VGGGASVEIRSSNTE
-621 DVQRLINL
+621 MQRAIDL
-629 FGDKLEIRE
+629 FGDKLEIR

>member
-12 KKWGEVVDKDL
+12 KKWSEVVDKDL

-28 RNQVKNNSVSHGYLF
+28 RNQVKNDSVSHGYLF

-147 AHLIFILATTEPE
+147 KHLIFILATTEPE

-186 LRSAAVGLNE
+186 LKTAANGLNE
-196 EVSDEVF
+196 EVSEEVF

-225 SIPLRPITPEIIS
+225 SIPIRPITPEIIS

-257 NHDVLGVMNET
+257 NHDVLGVMSET
-268 RDIMKRGRSGEK
+268 ADIMKRGRSGEK

-297 GEMDGMSTKRK
+297 GETDGLSTKRK
-308 EILTKISEYVDEN
+308 EVLSKISDYVDEN

-353 IARNRV
+353 IARNRAIS
-359 VTTSVSDA
+359 TSVPNT

-373 KFVKE
+373 KFVKD
-378 KKETNFN
+378 KKETDFN
-385 ELFSRNV
+385 ELFSKNLEKKQDKV
-392 ENTEDKVKVENRPNK
+392 EIKKETVESLDVEQKKSEETSKTENISEYKTEVPIDEDKSN
-407 SINPENDES
+407 I
-416 GDKVKNENKAEN
+416 
-428 KKHESIEVKPTKN
+428 KKEVPQS
-441 DKTEMPKN
+441 D
-449 ESDFEERPF
+449 SDFEERPF
-458 FEPEEA
+458 FEPEES
-464 DFINMVEG
+464 DYMNIDEEFS
-472 FLPDVSRQEDTLN
+472 PDVSGWKSKTDPTPKKSTKEDKIKT
-485 SVRKNDNPD
+485 VEKHDEYIEEKKNLKEPLEAEKS
-494 IVESKKDEKTDEESD
+494 ESK
-509 EKEKSIE
+509 
-516 TDETKSTTTDFPK
+516 
-529 SEDRFEE
+529 
-536 NEEQDDG
+536 EQDKVEKNEPVDDG
-543 ALQNEEGSELFD
+543 TLQNEEGEKMFD

-570 YYIKFKK
+570 FYIKFINKK
-577 SKLVFTPKTSEED
+577 MIFTPKNSEED

-595 YKKELTEKLSEI
+595 SKKELTEKLNEI
-607 VGSGASIEIRSSNE
+607 VGGGASIEIRSSNE
-621 DVQRLINL
+621 GIQKVIDL

>member
-12 KKWGEVVDKDL
+12 KTWSEVVDKDL

-28 RNQVKNNSVSHGYLF
+28 RNQVKNDSVSHGYLF

-147 AHLIFILATTEPE
+147 KHLIFILATTEPE

-175 HGISKDKLEES
+175 HGISKDRLEDS
-186 LRSAAVGLNE
+186 LRNAAKGLKE

-225 SIPLRPITPEIIS
+225 SIPIRPITPEIIS
-238 TLLGFTGIDEIAPL
+238 SLLGFTGIDEIAPL

-268 RDIMKRGRSGEK
+268 ADIMKRGRSGEK

-297 GEMDGMSTKRK
+297 GETDGLSTKRK
-308 EILTKISEYVDEN
+308 EILEKISEYVDEN

-353 IARNRV
+353 IARNRA
-359 VTTSVSDA
+359 VTTSVSNSRET
-367 KDVKIP
+367 KIP

-378 KKETNFN
+378 KKETDFN
-385 ELFSRNV
+385 ELFSKNV
-392 ENTEDKVKVENRPNK
+392 EKKEAEVQNEKTKSEPSDTDKEKLEK
-407 SINPENDES
+407 DEM
-416 GDKVKNENKAEN
+416 KPIKNEAKQ
-428 KKHESIEVKPTKN
+428 N
-441 DKTEMPKN
+441 DKNEKPQT

-458 FEPEEA
+458 FEPEES
-464 DFINMVEG
+464 DYLNLDEEFT
-472 FLPDVSRQEDTLN
+472 PDVSGW
-485 SVRKNDNPD
+485 K
-494 IVESKKDEKTDEESD
+494 SKTNATPEKG
-509 EKEKSIE
+509 EKEVELKKAEEPEEEKDLKDSIE
-516 TDETKSTTTDFPK
+516 RKKTGTDDLSKAEEKIE
-529 SEDRFEE
+529 EDEGV
-536 NEEQDDG
+536 DDG
-543 ALQNEEGSELFD
+543 TLQNEEGEKMFD

-561 PLLQFSKDN
+561 PLLQSSKNN
-570 YYIKFKK
+570 YYIKLIKK
-577 SKLVFTPKTSEED
+577 KLIFTPKNSEED

-595 YKKELTEKLSEI
+595 SKKELTEKMNEI
-607 VGSGASIEIRSSNE
+607 VGGGASVEIRSSNAGM
-621 DVQRLINL
+621 QRAIDL
-629 FGDKLEIRE
+629 FGDKLEIR

>member
-12 KKWGEVVDKDL
+12 KTWSEVVDKDL

-28 RNQVKNNSVSHGYLF
+28 RNQVKNDSVSHGYLF

-147 AHLIFILATTEPE
+147 KHLIFILATTEPE

-175 HGISKDKLEES
+175 HGISKDRLEDS
-186 LRSAAVGLNE
+186 LRNAAKGLNE
-196 EVSDEVF
+196 EVSEEVF

-225 SIPLRPITPEIIS
+225 SIPIRPITPEIIS
-238 TLLGFTGIDEIAPL
+238 SLLGFTGIDEIAPL

-257 NHDVLGVMNET
+257 NHDLLSVMNET
-268 RDIMKRGRSGEK
+268 ADIMKRGRSGEK

-297 GEMDGMSTKRK
+297 GETDGLSTKRK
-308 EILTKISEYVDEN
+308 EVLSKISEYVDEN

-353 IARNRV
+353 IARNKA
-359 VTTSVSDA
+359 VTTSVSNS
-367 KDVKIP
+367 KETKIP
-373 KFVKE
+373 KIVKE
-378 KKETNFN
+378 KKETDFN
-385 ELFSRNV
+385 ELFSKNV
-392 ENTEDKVKVENRPNK
+392 ENKEAKVENEK
-407 SINPENDES
+407 TKPELSDT
-416 GDKVKNENKAEN
+416 DKEKIEKDNTEQKKNEVKRDNKNE
-428 KKHESIEVKPTKN
+428 KPQT
-441 DKTEMPKN
+441 

-458 FEPEEA
+458 FEPEES
-464 DFINMVEG
+464 DYLNLDEEFT
-472 FLPDVSRQEDTLN
+472 PDVSGWEKKTN
-485 SVRKNDNPD
+485 AVSEKGEKE
-494 IVESKKDEKTDEESD
+494 VEIKTDEKPD
-509 EKEKSIE
+509 EEIEEKDLKEALERKKTG
-516 TDETKSTTTDFPK
+516 TDDLLEAEEKK
-529 SEDRFEE
+529 EDDEE
-536 NEEQDDG
+536 VDDG
-543 ALQNEEGSELFD
+543 ALQNEEGEKMFD

-561 PLLQFSKDN
+561 PLLQFSKNN
-570 YYIKFKK
+570 YYIKLIKK
-577 SKLVFTPKTSEED
+577 KLIFTPKNSEED

-595 YKKELTEKLSEI
+595 SKKELTEKMNEI
-607 VGSGASIEIRSSNE
+607 VGGGASIEIRSSNVGMQKAI
-621 DVQRLINL
+621 DL
-629 FGDKLEIRE
+629 FGDKLEIR